1 MATARKTHFHYV
13 VVTKFY
19 TPKAL
24 AEIYGMDQKLVI
36 DQALIAGA
44 LYKIGNKKLIN
55 RVRIEKFLKSAGD
68 FTYSMDGKYCQ
79 MREAVKQMGIP
90 EDMLMRFASDADA
103 LIKMDNEILVNLD
116 KLDAYIEKCKHTV
129 NMTDEDE
136 ESEYR
141 PREYRRNR
149 DLCLR

>member
-24 AEIYGMDQKLVI
+24 AEIYGMKERRLL
-36 DQALIAGA
+36 DQAMIAGA
-44 LYKIGNKKLIN
+44 LYRIGTKKLIN
-55 RVRIEKFLKSAGD
+55 RVRIEKFLKNAGD

-79 MREAVKQMGIP
+79 MSEAVKQMGIP

-103 LIKMDNEILVNLD
+103 LIKIDNEILVNLD
-116 KLDAYIEKCKHTV
+116 KLDEYIENCKHTINV
-129 NMTDEDE
+129 DDEDE
-136 ESEYR
+136 DEYR
-141 PREYRRNR
+141 SRNYRRGR